1 MLTTSIFIS
10 ALLAGVVAILVTL
23 AIERWGG
30 LTGGLLGTMPS
41 TIVPAAAGMYLAG
54 DEQLL
59 VLSLIIVPYGMLINS
74 LFLGVWIVFPPY
86 LESMKKPLFITTLSS
101 LAVWVLTGFAIL
113 FGVQY
118 AVDEGVS
125 PVRIALIGL
134 LALIV
139 LAAWMNWNNRE
150 APKGKQPV
158 AFAILVVRGSA
169 AAVAIGIAVWLSS
182 TGQAFVA
189 GLAAVFPAIFLTS
202 MVALW
207 LSQGSTV
214 PRGAA
219 GPMALGGVSVAIY
232 AIVAI
237 YSLPEFGVYTG
248 SIIAWSASV
257 IGWSLPAYLVLKSR
271 VLPN

>member
-86 LESMKKPLFITTLSS
+86 IESMKKPLFITTLSS
-101 LAVWVLTGFAIL
+101 LAVWALTGFAIL

-125 PVRIALIGL
+125 PVRIALFGL

-139 LAAWMNWNNRE
+139 LAAWMNWDNRE

-158 AFAILVVRGSA
+158 AFAILVLRGSA

-248 SIIAWSASV
+248 SIIAWGASV

-271 VLPN
+271 VLPH

>member
-86 LESMKKPLFITTLSS
+86 IESMKKPLFITTLSS
-101 LAVWVLTGFAIL
+101 LVVWVLTGFAIL

-118 AVDEGVS
+118 AVDEGVN
-125 PVRIALIGL
+125 PVRVALFGL

-139 LAAWMNWNNRE
+139 LAAWMNGIIVKHRKENNPLHSPFLSFE
-150 APKGKQPV
+150 V
-158 AFAILVVRGSA
+158 ALR
-169 AAVAIGIAVWLSS
+169 VAIGMQFGFQAQ
-182 TGQAFVA
+182 GAFVA
-189 GLAAVFPAIFLTS
+189 GLAAVFPAISHQHGRTL
-202 MVALW
+202 ALSR
-207 LSQGSTV
+207 LDGS
-214 PRGAA
+214 RGAA

-237 YSLPEFGVYTG
+237 YSLLVGVYTG

>member
-86 LESMKKPLFITTLSS
+86 IESMKKPLFITTLSS
-101 LAVWVLTGFAIL
+101 LAVWALTGFAIL

-125 PVRIALIGL
+125 PVRIALFGL

-139 LAAWMNWNNRE
+139 LAAWMNWDNRE

-158 AFAILVVRGSA
+158 AFAILVLRGSA

-248 SIIAWSASV
+248 SIIAWGASV

>member
-101 LAVWVLTGFAIL
+101 LAVWALTGFAIL

-125 PVRIALIGL
+125 PVRIALFGL

-139 LAAWMNWNNRE
+139 LAAWMNWDNRE

-158 AFAILVVRGSA
+158 AFAILVLRGSA

-248 SIIAWSASV
+248 SIIAWGASV